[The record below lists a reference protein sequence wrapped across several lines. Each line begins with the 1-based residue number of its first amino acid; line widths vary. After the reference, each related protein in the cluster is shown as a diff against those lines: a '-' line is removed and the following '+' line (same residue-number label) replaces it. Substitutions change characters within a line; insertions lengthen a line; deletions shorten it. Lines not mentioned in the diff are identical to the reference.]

1 MENEINI
8 ILAACSVI
16 IGFIGF
22 FFVLKIWLVWKQVDK
37 NVLKARVFLDP
48 NFLVRNWV
56 FIFIAGAFIVMR
68 RILHLF
74 DLLKLP
80 ELSSE
85 MTIIFD
91 IIGLAVVVLLVILAY
106 DWYKLVNSAIERNLR
121 KDAPGL
127 KK

>member
-8 ILAACSVI
+8 ILVACSVI

-22 FFVLKIWLVWKQVDK
+22 FFVLKIWLVWKQVDM

-48 NFLVRNWV
+48 KFLIRNWV

-74 DLLKLP
+74 DLLELP
-80 ELSSE
+80 KLSSE
-85 MTIIFD
+85 MTIIVDFM
-91 IIGLAVVVLLVILAY
+91 GLAVVVLLVLLAY
-106 DWYKLVNSAIERNLR
+106 YWYKLVDSAIEHNPR
-121 KDAPGL
+121 KDAPEL
-127 KK
+127 QK

>member
-8 ILAACSVI
+8 FLSTCSVI

-22 FFVLKIWLVWKQVDK
+22 FFVLKIWLVWKRLDK

-48 NFLVRNWV
+48 NFLIRNWL
-56 FIFIAGAFIVMR
+56 FIFIAGAFIVIR

-74 DLLKLP
+74 DLLELP
-80 ELSSE
+80 KPSVE

-91 IIGLAVVVLLVILAY
+91 LMGMAVVVLLVILAY
-106 DWYKLVNSAIERNLR
+106 YWYKLVHSALEHNVR
-121 KDAPGL
+121 KDVPYL
-127 KK
+127 HK

>member
-1 MENEINI
+1 MENELNI
-8 ILAACSVI
+8 IIAACSVI

-22 FFVLKIWLVWKQVDK
+22 FFVLKIWLVWKQVDR

-56 FIFIAGAFIVMR
+56 LIFIAGAFIVIR
-68 RILHLF
+68 RILYLF
-74 DLLKLP
+74 DLIELP
-80 ELSSE
+80 KLSSE

-91 IIGLAVVVLLVILAY
+91 FMGLVVVVLLVVLAY
-106 DWYKLVNSAIERNLR
+106 YWYKLVDSAIEHNVR
-121 KDAPGL
+121 KDAPML